1 MGKRVGKDANRGKIT
16 FPTVIGK
23 ELSRER
29 AKTLSEQAAAT
40 LSGDGDAAESLVALA
55 RWVVSRQT

>member
-40 LSGDGDAAESLVALA
+40 LSGYGDAAESLVALA